1 MGGKR
6 KVGDRLV
13 RVVGR
18 RGGGPLLLTWG
29 LLSLLEWWEGGG
41 RRACLAPPPPP
52 ITPFSPPLLTPC
64 AHPGG
69 PNSASHSSLPPFK
82 KRELGD
88 LYVWGSLAQVDPR
101 GVHTA
106 GLKPQPQV
114 GGGAPWPR
122 LTPGG
127 CTLLG

>member
-1 MGGKR
+1 MGQ
-6 KVGDRLV
+6 
-13 RVVGR
+13 R
-18 RGGGPLLLTWG
+18 RGGCFTLLFIWD
-29 LLSLLEWWEGGG
+29 LLSLLEWWKGSGI
-41 RRACLAPPPPP
+41 RRACPVHPSTHPPALYS
-52 ITPFSPPLLTPC
+52 TSPLLTPLLTAC
-64 AHPGG
+64 SHPGG

-114 GGGAPWPR
+114 GEGG
-122 LTPGG
+122 
-127 CTLLG
+127 